1 MWETESNKDQIGIS
15 CNKKIQNENYILT
28 TLCKVLNKNYEF
40 PSGLLKFK
48 MD

>member
-1 MWETESNKDQIGIS
+1 MWETDSNKDQTWIS
-15 CNKKIQNENYILT
+15 CNKKIQIENYILT

-40 PSGLLKFK
+40 PNVLLKFK